1 MIDHLLRDLQVLRK
15 ADMLIGKIWLNLLAR
30 RLGLFVFA
38 ALIGVFGLGMANVA
52 GYNGLQNSLGTVWA
66 AGMVALIDFAI
77 ALIVLLLAVR
87 SRPGPEI
94 DLALEVRKTALDQ
107 LHEDARDSEADDRG
121 DGPGNQERETERCC
135 ARPQSARRR
144 GRKAASAGRLVD
156 AERTALEEGAFVL
169 MPARPPREKG
179 CISSRSLQLRPI
191 NSRPR
196 YSARQT

>member
-15 ADMLIGKIWLNLLAR
+15 ADMLIGKIWLNVLAR

-94 DLALEVRKTALDQ
+94 DLALELRKTALDQ
-107 LHEDARDSEADDRG
+107 LHEDARDLKLTIEAMGQEIRNVKQNVAALVHNPLDVAAEKLLVPAALSMLRG
-121 DGPGNQERETERCC
+121 LRSKHEH
-135 ARPQSARRR
+135 
-144 GRKAASAGRLVD
+144 
-156 AERTALEEGAFVL
+156 
-169 MPARPPREKG
+169 
-179 CISSRSLQLRPI
+179 SS
-191 NSRPR
+191 
-196 YSARQT
+196 